1 MTKEAKAKKLLD
13 VIEKIH
19 PEELERFISE
29 SIEDGTS
36 EVDEEDTSLFI
47 TELSVITDLTDLLNE
62 KIAEEVKEIELDEKS
77 GDDNFS
83 RRREFERDSI

>member
-29 SIEDGTS
+29 SIEDGAS
-36 EVDEEDTSLFI
+36 EVDEDDVSLFI